1 MVSRPCPKL
10 AFRFFEPYKVLEK
23 VASVAYRLE
32 LPPTAQIYHVFHVS
46 QLKPFTR
53 NYTPVFTTLPH
64 YQDLAQHD
72 VVPKEILDRRLVKK
86 GGRAVPQVLILSHL
100 SPDSTTWEDYYVLQ
114 ERFPHSL
121 A

>member
-1 MVSRPCPKL
+1 MSQTCLQILRAIQSIGESGLC
-10 AFRFFEPYKVLEK
+10 
-23 VASVAYRLE
+23 RLS
-32 LPPTAQIYHVFHVS
+32 LGVTPTAQIHHVFHVS
-46 QLKPFTR
+46 QLKPFTPD
-53 NYTPVFTTLPH
+53 YTPVFTTLPH